1 MNHHRDAMT
10 DASQE
15 LERKESEI
23 EAVDLSLHD
32 DENVTTI
39 SEQDTVRESNPIL
52 NDSNSLCRKGILAFL
67 PDTLQYFPYRADAW
81 EKDPFPSLAA
91 TRYRRVKR
99 QNIES
104 GIVYTETVQ
113 TNRWIAAC
121 TSVAVFLVD
130 PRQPS
135 SRHFI
140 PLFVRRLAQRSNTT
154 ARGIFVIMTDDLDES
169 VLDYLEHSGLA
180 WTYLSTCSPFLTQ
193 VLSWT
198 SCPAL
203 AVCTSTTGRK
213 ISATAEEMALEWHPY
228 SDPDPVVT
236 AWNAGVSALSWRQ
249 QMAAAILAPSC
260 VVQ

>member
-1 MNHHRDAMT
+1 MNLDAMM

-15 LERKESEI
+15 LERKNEI
-23 EAVDLSLHD
+23 EAVDLSFHD
-32 DENVTTI
+32 DENVAEI
-39 SEQDTVRESNPIL
+39 SKQDPVREPSPIL
-52 NDSNSLCRKGILAFL
+52 IDKNTVCRKGVLAFL

-91 TRYRRVKR
+91 TRFRRVTR
-99 QNIES
+99 HNLEA
-104 GIVYTETVQ
+104 GIVYTETAE
-113 TNRWIAAC
+113 TNRWISTC

-140 PLFVRRLAQRSNTT
+140 PLFVRRLVQRYNTT
-154 ARGIFVIMTDDLDES
+154 VRGILVIMTDDLDES
-169 VLDYLEHSGLA
+169 LLDYLEHSGLA
-180 WTYLSTCSPFLTQ
+180 WTYLSACSPFLTQ

-203 AVCTSTTGRK
+203 AVCASATGRK
-213 ISATAEEMALEWHPY
+213 VSSAAEEMALEWHPS

-236 AWNAGVSALSWRQ
+236 AWSSGQSALSWRQ
-249 QMAAAILAPSC
+249 QTAAAFLAPSC
-260 VVQ
+260 IVQ